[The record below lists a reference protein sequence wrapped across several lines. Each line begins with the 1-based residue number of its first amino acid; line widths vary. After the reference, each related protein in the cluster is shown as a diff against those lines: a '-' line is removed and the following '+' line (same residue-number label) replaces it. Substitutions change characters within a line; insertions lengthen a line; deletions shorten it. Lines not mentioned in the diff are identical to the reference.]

1 MRLPPL
7 QRGKSLRR
15 SVALHDPRR
24 RVGKVAPDGNQGI
37 IRWGG
42 MKEYG
47 SNHQILTPIFVGMNK
62 DGEQVIIGRM
72 Y

>member
-1 MRLPPL
+1 
-7 QRGKSLRR
+7 
-15 SVALHDPRR
+15 
-24 RVGKVAPDGNQGI
+24 
-37 IRWGG
+37 